1 MQLIIILNK
10 IRSTYMRKILFS
22 LLAVSSSVS
31 FATDYS
37 QFQAFDNQ
45 ISIGYGMK
53 EDQTTKF
60 NGGTNNIA
68 DSSMVNLE
76 GERLLDNGIWID
88 LNANM
93 TFNQG
98 AANVYKNPVISN
110 YGFNG
115 KVGYAF
121 QVADTHLLI
130 TPYGIAGIN
139 NNELS
144 LVNLYN
150 DNDSI
155 SQPGYAVAN
164 QYYATIGGG
173 GRLEYRINDYIL
185 VYGDQNVAY
194 NADQTGY
201 TNGAQNVYS
210 FTSTIG
216 AKFNI
221 VKDFQLGVRGF
232 YTNYQPSASSSD
244 GDGEA
249 LSQPQSSMGALVS
262 VGLTY

>member
-1 MQLIIILNK
+1 
-10 IRSTYMRKILFS
+10 MRKILLS
-22 LLAVSSSVS
+22 LLAISSSAS

-37 QFQAFDNQ
+37 QFQSFDNQ

-60 NGGTNNIA
+60 NGGTNNIS

-98 AANVYKNPVISN
+98 AADVYNNPVISN

-139 NNELS
+139 NNGVAL
-144 LVNLYN
+144 LNVYN
-150 DNDSI
+150 DAAQAI
-155 SQPGYAVAN
+155 SRPGYAVAN
-164 QYYATIGGG
+164 QYFATVGGG

-201 TNGAQNVYS
+201 VNNVQAQNFYS

-232 YTNYQPSASSSD
+232 YTNYQPDASSSD
-244 GDGEA
+244 MAGQV